1 MSLKDI
7 IFYSKD
13 NSDLIREANTPQDY
27 FNLSDT
33 VVYENNILGFTIDSV
48 LSLGSLAQLGDVDF
62 TSLSPS
68 ISNNNLLMFNNN
80 KWVHTND
87 VSLGNITASTMLT
100 TIDSGLTIG
109 STVMSASASEL
120 NILDGATVS
129 TDEINYL
136 DITTLGTSEASK
148 VLTANASGDVIVP
161 DSDKFQFG
169 AGLDMTLYHD
179 GTDSYITNKTGALKI
194 ATETSGIAVTIGHT
208 TSEVTVADNL
218 NVIGDLTVD
227 TSVLKVDSTNNRIG
241 IGTNSPSK
249 VLHVVDT
256 TADSEIARFQGADG
270 NLSIQSGSKI
280 TFTRNS
286 NNYLTCTSTSG
297 ALVFETGGGGNNRLS
312 ISSTGISTF
321 TNNVVLD
328 NAKSLVLSELDSN
341 GSNTVSIKAPDSVTA
356 DVTLVLPDG
365 AGTNGQALT
374 TDGSGN
380 LSWAAVSGFK
390 TYSSK
395 TATFTAAINNHYS
408 VNTTSGAVVVNL
420 PQISTT
426 TEGESLVIKFRE
438 GTNTLTLSPYSGNTI
453 EGLANLIMT
462 DSQSPGQSI
471 TLVTD
476 GTSAWEII

>member
-1 MSLKDI
+1 MTIDNI
-7 IFYSKD
+7 IFYSKIND
-13 NSDLIREANTPQDY
+13 DLEREESPSNYFVSNEALFFNSSSR
-27 FNLSDT
+27 
-33 VVYENNILGFTIDSV
+33 GFEIDEV
-48 LSLGSLAQLGDVDF
+48 LSLGSIAQLGDVDF
-62 TSLSPS
+62 SNLSPQLA
-68 ISNNNLLMFNNN
+68 NNHLLVFSNN
-80 KWVHTND
+80 KWIHSND
-87 VSLGNITASTMLT
+87 ISLGNITASTMLT
-100 TIDSGLTIG
+100 TPESGLTLG
-109 STVMSASASEL
+109 STVVTSTAVEL
-120 NILDGATVS
+120 NLVDGSAAGTVLNSKAVIYGANGEVNATKLQIAGVDITSTVAELNKLDGATV
-129 TDEINYL
+129 TTAEINYL

-148 VLTANASGDVIVP
+148 AITVDSSGDLIVP

-218 NVIGDLTVD
+218 NV
-227 TSVLKVDSTNNRIG
+227 K
-241 IGTNSPSK
+241 
-249 VLHVVDT
+249 
-256 TADSEIARFQGADG
+256 G
-270 NLSIQSGSKI
+270 NVQI
-280 TFTRNS
+280 
-286 NNYLTCTSTSG
+286 
-297 ALVFETGGGGNNRLS
+297 
-312 ISSTGISTF
+312 
-321 TNNVVLD
+321 D
-328 NAKSLVLSELDSN
+328 NASSLQLSELDSN
-341 GSNTVSIKAPDSVTA
+341 GSHKVSIKAPDSVTA

-365 AGTNGQALT
+365 AGTTGQALT

-380 LSWAAVSGFK
+380 LSWSAVSGFK

-395 TATFTAAINNHYS
+395 TATFTAAVNNHYS

-426 TEGESLVIKFRE
+426 TEGESLVIKFRA

-471 TLVTD
+471 TLVSD